1 MWVFMGWYAGVRVG
15 YGSFRLP
22 EALQVIL
29 VGAALGWMTGLNTGE
44 AVKEA
49 ATLVKWW
56 GPDWSA
62 KELFE
67 DFGMVKDYLGIVI
80 PIGISATAT
89 TLMCLVSAKNA
100 GDPFPVR
107 ETMIVDG
114 IGTAIAS
121 FFGSPF
127 GTVVYIGHPAYK
139 RSGALVGYSLSNG
152 MVYLFLSWFGILALV
167 QSIVNQATIGPIVL
181 FVGLMVNEEA
191 LNFMPARHYS
201 AYVIGLFPSIYDWVV
216 NVSNMS
222 PIQDFATGGNSN
234 LTGLPQWFGVLA
246 WKRGALLVSFVWV
259 AMLVMVIDR
268 RWRTAGIWALVAAFL
283 ACCGIIHVPE
293 AGFENFSQPTWEQ
306 CESYP
311 DNCWP
316 FAEQWMFFVSYLM
329 LFATF
334 ALIELSRKYKFDPS
348 LLPPLMD
355 ETTHAFNDWFADAAI
370 EVHMHTH
377 SPTEEVDAPIIEK
390 SSQMKPDLQ
399 MEPDHHVKVVD
410 DPDSTHQTGKTYVSN
425 GKDDSSLGD
434 NVVIIPGDDEEFG
447 A

>member
-1 MWVFMGWYAGVRVG
+1 
-15 YGSFRLP
+15 
-22 EALQVIL
+22 
-29 VGAALGWMTGLNTGE
+29 
-44 AVKEA
+44 
-49 ATLVKWW
+49 
-56 GPDWSA
+56 
-62 KELFE
+62 
-67 DFGMVKDYLGIVI
+67 
-80 PIGISATAT
+80 
-89 TLMCLVSAKNA
+89 
-100 GDPFPVR
+100 
-107 ETMIVDG
+107 MIVDG

-139 RSGALVGYSLSNG
+139 RSGALVGYSLANG
-152 MVYLFLSWFGILALV
+152 MVYLILSWFGILALV
-167 QSIVNQATIGPIVL
+167 QSIVNRATIGPIVL

-222 PIQDFATGGNSN
+222 PLEDFDTGGNSN

-268 RWRTAGIWALVAAFL
+268 RWKSAGIWALVAAVF

-293 AGFENFSQPTWEQ
+293 AGFESFSQPTWEQ
-306 CESYP
+306 CEAYP

-329 LFATF
+329 LFGTF
-334 ALIELSRKYKFDPS
+334 ALIELSRKYECDPS
-348 LLPPLMD
+348 LLPPLFD
-355 ETTHAFNDWFADAAI
+355 ETAHAFDDWFADAAI
-370 EVHMHTH
+370 VVHMHTH
-377 SPTEEVDAPIIEK
+377 APNEEIDEPIIDK
-390 SSQMKPDLQ
+390 STQMK
-399 MEPDHHVKVVD
+399 PDHHVKVVDD
-410 DPDSTHQTGKTYVSN
+410 DPDSTHQTGKESVSN
-425 GKDDSSLGD
+425 AKEDSTSSEEANL
-434 NVVIIPGDDEEFG
+434 VIVPPDEEEFG